1 MANYKD
7 IAGQKFGRLTAIKV
21 VGKYYRWVVWL
32 CECEC
37 GNVIEVPSN
46 RLRNGEKKSCGCL
59 REDYYNNELNNNI
72 KKYQIEGTNVAYLK
86 SNKLSK
92 ANKSGVRG
100 VSQKKNGKWLAQI
113 VFKRKAYNLGTYEKF
128 EDAVNARKKAEEK
141 LHKEF
146 LNKLNASR

>member
-1 MANYKD
+1 MARYKD

-21 VGKYYRWVVWL
+21 VGKYYKWVVWL

-37 GNVIEVPSN
+37 GNEIEVPSN

-59 REDYYNNELNNNI
+59 REEYYENRLNSNI
-72 KKYQIEGTNVAYLK
+72 KKYQVDGTNIAYLK
-86 SNKLSK
+86 SEKLSK
-92 ANKSGVRG
+92 VNKSGVRG

-128 EDAVNARKKAEEK
+128 EDAVKARKEAEEK

-146 LNKLNASR
+146 LKEIKHLG